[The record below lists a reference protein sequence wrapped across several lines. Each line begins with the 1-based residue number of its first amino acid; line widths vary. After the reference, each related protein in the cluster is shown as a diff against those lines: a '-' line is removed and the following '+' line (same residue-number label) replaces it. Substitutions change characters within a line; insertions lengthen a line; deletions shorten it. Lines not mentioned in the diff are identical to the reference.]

1 MENPSG
7 EILYRELSY
16 RALITS
22 SAEHSRL
29 KIVWSIILL
38 SVIGLTIT
46 GHFPTIYSDLL
57 SVDSDKLP
65 LHLDP
70 AISLSLLSLLWFGL
84 RWSLFPLFAITL
96 LQMVLHGDVAQTL
109 AFAISHLILF
119 GMAAQAYRSLPL
131 SLDLRHLHAW
141 FTFLLVMFISCSL
154 GAGVDLLLCN
164 SVDMNRYQHWLQW
177 WMSNWLNAVAV
188 LPLLWCLT
196 RNRSPAPA

>member
-16 RALITS
+16 RALVTS
-22 SAEHSRL
+22 STEHSRL
-29 KIVWSIILL
+29 KIAWSIILL

-70 AISLSLLSLLWFGL
+70 AISLSLLSLLWLGL

-96 LQMVLHGDVAQTL
+96 LQMVLHGDVAQAL

-164 SVDMNRYQHWLQW
+164 SVDVNRYQHWLQW